1 MSGSAT
7 LFGSYGLRAG
17 RAGIAKPGR
26 AANDRARSRTFG
38 RRQTPPVLDNNLQL
52 ARLDGLLAELQTLF
66 ADRAYPED
74 KLPFV
79 IDAEPQTPQLL
90 IGDDAVIMIDPESG
104 LFTFQEKGPE
114 SGVLVVTAS
123 DERLLDHVICHL
135 SAGTRFLAPH
145 TAGMAVRTLVGQ
157 SVEDV
162 ERLLILQTL
171 RHCQGN
177 RTHAAKTLGI
187 SIRTIRNKL
196 RNYWRR
202 ATQKPAID

>member
-1 MSGSAT
+1 MSEGSA
-7 LFGSYGLRAG
+7 LFGSYGLKTVLGNFGKRGAH
-17 RAGIAKPGR
+17 
-26 AANDRARSRTFG
+26 ANDAARTRTFG
-38 RRQTPPVLDNNLQL
+38 RREKPPAMDTSLQQ
-52 ARLDGLLAELQTLF
+52 ARLDGLLAELQALF
-66 ADRAYPED
+66 ADQAYPED
-74 KLPFV
+74 TLPFI

-90 IGDDAVIMIDPESG
+90 IGDDATIMIDPESG
-104 LFTFQEKGPE
+104 LFTFQEKGLS

-135 SAGTRFLAPH
+135 SSGARFLAPR
-145 TAGMAVRTLVGQ
+145 TADMAVRNLVGQ

-171 RHCQGN
+171 RHCHGN

-202 ATQKPAID
+202 ATQKLSID

>member
-7 LFGSYGLRAG
+7 LFGSYGLRTR
-17 RAGIAKPGR
+17 RAGLSKPAR
-26 AANDRARSRTFG
+26 PANDATRRRSFG
-38 RRQTPPVLDNNLQL
+38 RRQNPPVLDNNLQL

-66 ADRAYPED
+66 ADQAYPDD

-79 IDAEPQTPQLL
+79 IDAEPQVPQLL
-90 IGDDAVIMIDPESG
+90 VGDDAVIMIDPESG
-104 LFTFQEKGPE
+104 LFTFQEKGE
-114 SGVLVVTAS
+114 TAGVLVVTAS

-135 SAGTRFLAPH
+135 SAGARMLAPR

-157 SVEDV
+157 TVEDV